1 MNQELQELEDR
12 LTATMKTGF
21 AEAATNIK
29 AVEGRL
35 NDNIEAVEGRLNGS
49 IEAVEGRLSGS
60 IEAVEGRLN
69 GSIEAVEGRLNGSIE
84 AVEGRLSD
92 NIEAVE
98 GRLNGSIAAVNQRV
112 GVLHE
117 ATMAQFKVSLEAIHG
132 TSEILSKHIDKR
144 TDAIQSDLA
153 LVKKAVK
160 ANQAESLADRAR
172 RG

>member
-49 IEAVEGRLSGS
+49 IEAVEGRL
-60 IEAVEGRLN
+60 N
-69 GSIEAVEGRLNGSIE
+69 GSIEA
-84 AVEGRLSD
+84 A
-92 NIEAVE
+92 E

-117 ATMAQFKVSLEAIHG
+117 AAMAQFKVSLEAIHG

-172 RG
+172 RD